1 MSGGVALR
9 LLVSAIV
16 TRSRRVRDRWLN
28 NLWHRSRDSSRTIGE
43 LHDGLCGPRRI
54 RLDLLGVSL
63 DIGASRSTAGV
74 PGSELRAPNPLTVS
88 LDKPEIFRWYD
99 AGAGRA
105 PALYRFSGLREG
117 DGLQNEVAHRQS
129 GCLDSGPGFRTRFE
143 SRDGAI
149 DDVAPAGNLPG
160 GKRRAGKAVEVSLSD
175 LPLREIR
182 VGELVINLDRQS
194 LARFRRRIV
203 EKRGS
208 SRSVPGVS
216 IALAADSGQKDQ
228 THGDRNQNASHE
240 TEQPQNWNRKH

>member
-1 MSGGVALR
+1 MVSAVPAVSVSICWASASISALRARRLAFRAASCARPMRSRCRSTNRKFSGG
-9 LLVSAIV
+9 
-16 TRSRRVRDRWLN
+16 TM
-28 NLWHRSRDSSRTIGE
+28 
-43 LHDGLCGPRRI
+43 P
-54 RLDLLGVSL
+54 
-63 DIGASRSTAGV
+63 
-74 PGSELRAPNPLTVS
+74 AP
-88 LDKPEIFRWYD
+88 
-99 AGAGRA
+99 AGRPPCTA
-105 PALYRFSGLREG
+105 SVGLGEG

-129 GCLDSGPGFRTRFE
+129 GCLDGGPGFRTRFE

-149 DDVAPAGNLPG
+149 DNVAPAGNLPG
-160 GKRRAGKAVEVSLSD
+160 GKRRAGKAVEVTLSD